1 MKLNK
6 FAQLAAI
13 GITVASSLSPLNAKA
28 KECRNIAAR
37 GETSEHASD
46 YAPKTDYSIY
56 TNEEIEEAILDL
68 EVILEELDEE
78 QSALKKERK
87 TLSLNIQA
95 IQAEL
100 EFALDIVEKSLL
112 QEELDALISLKDE
125 QQNECKE
132 LHSEHRSIKK
142 ELRYL
147 VELTNNETSV
157 EEG

>member
-1 MKLNK
+1 MQKHALNWRVCIRQFK
-6 FAQLAAI
+6 
-13 GITVASSLSPLNAKA
+13 
-28 KECRNIAAR
+28 CRD
-37 GETSEHASD
+37 T
-46 YAPKTDYSIY
+46 
-56 TNEEIEEAILDL
+56 
-68 EVILEELDEE
+68 LEELDEE

-157 EEG
+157 EEGWVALPPLK